1 MNGDIEDEP
10 LEPESDDLTP
20 TDGRSAADDDDTSDF
35 DDHISAFTGS
45 GFSANEWSNDDLPP
59 PTAPIYDEPE
69 PESDV
74 PDPSGVISAE
84 AINFDEE
91 PAAPVRAEPART
103 EPARAEPARPA
114 VAGPEPVSAAPVSPP
129 SEADG
134 HASSDEWE
142 PSPEGEF
149 IDSSE
154 EHGEMG
160 GEALPSWS
168 AIEEQPALGVAQ
180 IVPPSPAYAP
190 EPTYAPEPS
199 TVPMD
204 NVGSQP
210 SIGDV
215 IPNGGGDGGQPNGFG
230 GQRNGRGKEKW
241 KGKGL
246 TLRERGSQAGGR
258 VTPHDLQA
266 EKCVLGALLLTPDR
280 LVEVTEIC
288 KPADLYDKR
297 NRTIFECMIQ
307 LDERGQIVDGVH
319 LIATLRATNTLGDI
333 GGVTYLAEI
342 SSSVS
347 TSAHVKHH
355 ASLISETAKLRGLI
369 ECSNGIIEKS
379 FETAPDN
386 DEVQQLIDESE
397 AAIFAI
403 ASQGEAR
410 GATGVGSILDEV
422 FHSIESQRDRGEFTG
437 IPSGFYELDDMLG
450 GFNPGEMTVIA
461 ARPAMG
467 KTAFVLNI
475 MDHAATHQADSL
487 GYAPSVL
494 FFSLEMGR
502 ASIVQR
508 MLVARAGVEAHRLR
522 SGHLHDR
529 EYADLVEAAGV
540 LKNARLFI
548 DDTPGLSIMALRSRA
563 RRLKAEHGLDMIVID
578 YLQLLSAKAES
589 RQQEISVISRSL
601 KEISRELELP
611 LLTLAQLSRS
621 VESRENK
628 RPQLSDL
635 RESGSIEQEADVVM
649 MLFREEYYA
658 PTDENKGK
666 AEAIIVKHRNGST
679 GDISLQFQGSMLR
692 FSNREASMA
701 EPITGL

>member
-1 MNGDIEDEP
+1 MAMNGETDDEHVD
-10 LEPESDDLTP
+10 PESPLGEPAGD
-20 TDGRSAADDDDTSDF
+20 SAGNSAGGEDTSDF

-45 GFSANEWSNDDLPP
+45 GFNAAQWSNDDLPP
-59 PTAPIYDEPE
+59 PAAPIYDPLVGEAASDEAAEPE
-69 PESDV
+69 
-74 PDPSGVISAE
+74 
-84 AINFDEE
+84 
-91 PAAPVRAEPART
+91 
-103 EPARAEPARPA
+103 
-114 VAGPEPVSAAPVSPP
+114 
-129 SEADG
+129 G

-142 PSPEGEF
+142 PSPEGESV
-149 IDSSE
+149 DQ
-154 EHGEMG
+154 GEDLG
-160 GEALPSWS
+160 AEPQPSWS
-168 AIEEQPALGVAQ
+168 SIEQEPSLGVAQ

-190 EPTYAPEPS
+190 PSPPGPADPGAP
-199 TVPMD
+199 VA
-204 NVGSQP
+204 
-210 SIGDV
+210 IGDA
-215 IPNGGGDGGQPNGFG
+215 IAGDPTAVATGSGSG
-230 GQRNGRGKEKW
+230 GRGKGRKQP
-241 KGKGL
+241 L
-246 TLRERGSQAGGR
+246 SLRERGHQAGGR
-258 VTPHDLQA
+258 VTPHDVQA

-342 SSSVS
+342 TSSVS

-355 ASLISETAKLRGLI
+355 ASLIAETAKLRGLI
-369 ECSNGIIEKS
+369 EASNGIIEKS
-379 FETAPDN
+379 FETAPDA

-422 FHSIESQRDRGEFTG
+422 FHSIEAQRDRGEFTG

-529 EYADLVEAAGV
+529 EYSDLVEAAGV

-601 KEISRELELP
+601 KEISRELEVP

-635 RESGSIEQEADVVM
+635 RESGSIEQDADVVM

-666 AEAIIVKHRNGST
+666 AEAIIVKHRNGAT
-679 GDISLQFQGSMLR
+679 GDISLQFQGAMLR

>member
-1 MNGDIEDEP
+1 MNGDIKDEP
-10 LEPESDDLTP
+10 VDPESDDLTP
-20 TDGRSAADDDDTSDF
+20 AGGRPVEDDDDDTSDF

-45 GFSANEWSNDDLPP
+45 GFSANQWSNDDLPP
-59 PTAPIYDEPE
+59 PTAPIYDSPEDDEPD
-69 PESDV
+69 S
-74 PDPSGVISAE
+74 SGVISAE
-84 AINFDEE
+84 AVNFDSE
-91 PAAPVRAEPART
+91 PALPPRAA
-103 EPARAEPARPA
+103 PARAEAIAPA
-114 VAGPEPVSAAPVSPP
+114 PP
-129 SEADG
+129 MNEADG

-142 PSPEGEF
+142 PSPEGES
-149 IDSSE
+149 IDADE
-154 EHGEMG
+154 GMG
-160 GEALPSWS
+160 DESLPSWN
-168 AIEEQPALGVAQ
+168 AIEDQPALGVAQ
-180 IVPPSPAYAP
+180 IVPPAPAYAP
-190 EPTYAPEPS
+190 EPSDAFSQAAAPTDSGGAP
-199 TVPMD
+199 PA
-204 NVGSQP
+204 
-210 SIGDV
+210 IGDV
-215 IPNGGGDGGQPNGFG
+215 IESGGPDSGGQPNGFG
-230 GQRNGRGKEKW
+230 GQRNGRGK
-241 KGKGL
+241 GKGRGKPL
-246 TLRERGSQAGGR
+246 SLRERGHQAGGR

-288 KPADLYDKR
+288 KPADLYDRR

-342 SSSVS
+342 TSSVS

-355 ASLISETAKLRGLI
+355 ASLIAETAKLRGLI

-422 FHSIESQRDRGEFTG
+422 FHSIEAQRDRGEFTG

-601 KEISRELELP
+601 KEISRELEIP

-635 RESGSIEQEADVVM
+635 RESGSIEQDADVVM

-666 AEAIIVKHRNGST
+666 AEAIIVKHRNGAT
-679 GDISLQFQGSMLR
+679 GDISLQFQGAMLR

>member
-1 MNGDIEDEP
+1 MKNEDDDDEP
-10 LEPESDDLTP
+10 RAAGSSMGDVNSMGE
-20 TDGRSAADDDDTSDF
+20 DGHDEEDDDTSDF

-45 GFSANEWSNDDLPP
+45 GFNAAQWSNDDLPP
-59 PTAPIYDEPE
+59 PTAPIYGAFGDE
-69 PESDV
+69 
-74 PDPSGVISAE
+74 AE
-84 AINFDEE
+84 EAEQDEE
-91 PAAPVRAEPART
+91 EDVLDPPRAASAPVPAQGSDD
-103 EPARAEPARPA
+103 AS
-114 VAGPEPVSAAPVSPP
+114 G
-129 SEADG
+129 EAG

-142 PSPEGEF
+142 PNVDDYSPSAEDDEEF
-149 IDSSE
+149 
-154 EHGEMG
+154 G
-160 GEALPSWS
+160 GEALPSWG
-168 AIEEQPALGVAQ
+168 AIESEPALAAVELRSSAQ
-180 IVPPSPAYAP
+180 IVPPASAL
-190 EPTYAPEPS
+190 E
-199 TVPMD
+199 
-204 NVGSQP
+204 GSMAEAFAGFEQA
-210 SIGDV
+210 GDAQQARDARQG
-215 IPNGGGDGGQPNGFG
+215 NQQQTGFG
-230 GQRNGRGKEKW
+230 GQRNGRGK
-241 KGKGL
+241 KGKAL
-246 TLRERGSQAGGR
+246 SLRERGHQAGGR

-288 KPADLYDKR
+288 KPPDFYDRR

-307 LDERGQIVDGVH
+307 LDERGQVVDGVH
-319 LIATLRATNTLGDI
+319 LIATLRAMNTLGEI

-342 SSSVS
+342 TSSVS

-355 ASLISETAKLRGLI
+355 AALISETAKLRGLI
-369 ECSNGIIEKS
+369 EASNGIIERA
-379 FETAPDN
+379 FETAPDA
-386 DEVQQLIDESE
+386 DEVQELIDESE

-410 GATGVGSILDEV
+410 GATGVSSILDEV
-422 FHSIESQRDRGEFTG
+422 FHSIEAQRDRGEFTG

-475 MDHAATHQADSL
+475 MDHAATHQADCL

-601 KEISRELELP
+601 KEISRELEVP

-635 RESGSIEQEADVVM
+635 RESGSIEQDADVVM

-666 AEAIIVKHRNGST
+666 AEAIIVKHRNGAT
-679 GDISLQFQGSMLR
+679 GDVSLQFQGAMLR

>member
-1 MNGDIEDEP
+1 MNGEIEDEP
-10 LEPESDDLTP
+10 LEHEE
-20 TDGRSAADDDDTSDF
+20 DDDTSDF

-45 GFSANEWSNDDLPP
+45 GFNAAQWSNDDLPP
-59 PTAPIYDEPE
+59 PAAPIYD
-69 PESDV
+69 
-74 PDPSGVISAE
+74 
-84 AINFDEE
+84 
-91 PAAPVRAEPART
+91 
-103 EPARAEPARPA
+103 
-114 VAGPEPVSAAPVSPP
+114 PVSPAEGAD
-129 SEADG
+129 SLAGGSVDGDG

-142 PSPEGEF
+142 PSPEGEAV
-149 IDSSE
+149 DTE
-154 EHGEMG
+154 D
-160 GEALPSWS
+160 EALAEQQPSWS
-168 AIEEQPALGVAQ
+168 ALEAEPALGVAQ
-180 IVPPSPAYAP
+180 IVPPSPAYTPPAQP
-190 EPTYAPEPS
+190 EPPAEAGPRE
-199 TVPMD
+199 D
-204 NVGSQP
+204 
-210 SIGDV
+210 
-215 IPNGGGDGGQPNGFG
+215 
-230 GQRNGRGKEKW
+230 RK
-241 KGKGL
+241 KGKGKAL
-246 TLRERGSQAGGR
+246 SLRERGHQSGGR
-258 VTPHDLQA
+258 VTPHDIQA

-288 KPADLYDKR
+288 KPSDLYDKR

-342 SSSVS
+342 TSSVS

-355 ASLISETAKLRGLI
+355 ASLIAETAKLRGLI
-369 ECSNGIIEKS
+369 EASNGIIEKS
-379 FETAPDN
+379 FETAPDA

-422 FHSIESQRDRGEFTG
+422 FHSIEAQRDRGEFTG

-475 MDHAATHQADSL
+475 MDHAATHQADCL

-601 KEISRELELP
+601 KEISRELEVP

-635 RESGSIEQEADVVM
+635 RESGSIEQDADVVM

-666 AEAIIVKHRNGST
+666 AEAIIVKHRNGAT
-679 GDISLQFQGSMLR
+679 GDIGLQFQGAMLR

>member
-1 MNGDIEDEP
+1 VPAQPPSQDDDQGHAT
-10 LEPESDDLTP
+10 SDDWEP
-20 TDGRSAADDDDTSDF
+20 SIDGVSFSDEQDDAED
-35 DDHISAFTGS
+35 A
-45 GFSANEWSNDDLPP
+45 
-59 PTAPIYDEPE
+59 
-69 PESDV
+69 V
-74 PDPSGVISAE
+74 PSWGALE
-84 AINFDEE
+84 
-91 PAAPVRAEPART
+91 AEPALAAVNISPNAQVVP
-103 EPARAEPARPA
+103 PAAAMAGALAASPASTPATPLGPGRADVGDMDAPESPF
-114 VAGPEPVSAAPVSPP
+114 AG
-129 SEADG
+129 
-134 HASSDEWE
+134 
-142 PSPEGEF
+142 F
-149 IDSSE
+149 
-154 EHGEMG
+154 
-160 GEALPSWS
+160 
-168 AIEEQPALGVAQ
+168 EQP
-180 IVPPSPAYAP
+180 
-190 EPTYAPEPS
+190 
-199 TVPMD
+199 
-204 NVGSQP
+204 
-210 SIGDV
+210 GDAHQGRRDDSGQ
-215 IPNGGGDGGQPNGFG
+215 GGHRG
-230 GQRNGRGKEKW
+230 GRGK
-241 KGKGL
+241 KGKAL
-246 TLRERGSQAGGR
+246 TLRERGHKSGGR

-266 EKCVLGALLLTPDR
+266 EKCVLGAILLAPDR

-288 KPADLYDKR
+288 KPGDLYDKR
-297 NRTIFECMIQ
+297 NRTIFECMVQ
-307 LDERGQIVDGVH
+307 LDERGQVVDGVH
-319 LIATLRATNTLGDI
+319 LIATLRATNALGEI

-342 SSSVS
+342 TSSVS

-355 ASLISETAKLRGLI
+355 AALISETAKLRGLI
-369 ECSNGIIEKS
+369 EASNGIIERA
-379 FETAPDN
+379 FETAPDA
-386 DEVQQLIDESE
+386 DEVQELIDESE

-410 GATGVGSILDEV
+410 GATGVSSILDEV

-475 MDHAATHQADSL
+475 MDHAATHTADCL

-601 KEISRELELP
+601 KEISRELEVP

-635 RESGSIEQEADVVM
+635 RESGSIEQDADIVM

-666 AEAIIVKHRNGST
+666 AEAIIVKHRNGAT
-679 GDISLQFQGSMLR
+679 GDINLQFQGAMLR